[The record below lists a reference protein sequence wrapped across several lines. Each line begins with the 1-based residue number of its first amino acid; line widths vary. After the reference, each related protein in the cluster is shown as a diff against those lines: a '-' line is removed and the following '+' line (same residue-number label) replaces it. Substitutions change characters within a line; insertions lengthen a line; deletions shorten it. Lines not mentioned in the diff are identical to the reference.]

1 VLQGRVLARCPSCRN
16 TFSTDRA
23 GRQDCPVCGKPLV
36 VPEVAPGSLPP
47 DDSSRPSSVGTPW
60 ERRSEL
66 GVARAWWDTIV
77 QALFEPARLFASVQ
91 IDRSAA
97 HVGFALV
104 TSSVFAL
111 AGQILEHLLLAPQ
124 REQIRRMIGSAQ
136 GLPPALERYLEAS
149 QNSGPGTLLGIAIV
163 TPVVMLAFLYLSA
176 LVTHVV
182 GLVLGQS
189 KRGFSATLAAC
200 AYGFAP
206 LALLALPGCGVF
218 IGAIWAAVLTG
229 IGLKA
234 LHGMGAGGAA
244 ATVIVPYVVLCCLT
258 CGLAILVA
266 SSLSKLMPE

>member
-1 VLQGRVLARCPSCRN
+1 VLARCPSCRN

-36 VPEVAPGSLPP
+36 VPDVAQGSLPS

-66 GVARAWWDTIV
+66 GLARAWWDTIV
-77 QALFEPARLFASVQ
+77 EALFEPRRLFASVR
-91 IDRSAA
+91 IERSAA

-104 TSSVFAL
+104 TSSVFAVL
-111 AGQILEHLLLAPQ
+111 GQILEHLLLAPQ

-136 GLPPALERYLEAS
+136 GLPPALEKYLEVS
-149 QNSGPGTLLGIAIV
+149 QRSGPGTLVGIAIF

-176 LVTHVV
+176 VITHGV

-200 AYGFAP
+200 AYGLAP
-206 LALLALPGCGVF
+206 LVLLALPGCGVF
-218 IGAIWAAVLTG
+218 VGAVWAAVLTG
-229 IGLKA
+229 IGLKE
-234 LHGMGAGGAA
+234 LHGIGTGGAA

-258 CGLAILVA
+258 CGLAIVIA
-266 SSLSKLMPE
+266 SSLSKLVPE